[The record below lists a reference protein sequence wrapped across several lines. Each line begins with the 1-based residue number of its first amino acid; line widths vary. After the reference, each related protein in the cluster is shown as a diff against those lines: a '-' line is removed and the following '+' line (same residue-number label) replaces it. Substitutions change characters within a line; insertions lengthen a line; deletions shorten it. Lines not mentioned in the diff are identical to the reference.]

1 MSFLVGLM
9 TGYLNEDTEIMRNQ
23 AEYDR
28 EQAKTKQAL
37 AQELEK
43 EKRALKQ
50 ELMKKAI
57 TAQYTGFADY
67 TKKFA
72 DGKVAAI
79 PNAQSIVEANIE
91 SIKLTGR
98 PAFDFSSLLRT
109 IDDAEKFNMTFGSGA
124 YAIKTNI
131 DFDKTPNYNNAEALV
146 GFFNGRGNDR
156 SR

>member
-1 MSFLVGLM
+1 MKILRL
-9 TGYLNEDTEIMRNQ
+9 MRNQ

-98 PAFDFSSLLRT
+98 PAFDFSVYY
-109 IDDAEKFNMTFGSGA
+109 DEQMTL
-124 YAIKTNI
+124 KNLT
-131 DFDKTPNYNNAEALV
+131 
-146 GFFNGRGNDR
+146 
-156 SR
+156 